1 MQFRF
6 LKLQLTCRSKAILSA
21 LRDAGQHIA
30 VLRPSKR
37 KTTSSERPNS
47 CLFLYLTKEGAM
59 ENYFGQVQ
67 GSLNLR
73 SVARQGKGEKD
84 TGQFYLSVYHVL
96 SVSLWWE
103 RKKEER
109 GIRNDQSKV
118 KSQDEITTN
127 AELRGNTGRQER
139 KKPSEQNWGI
149 VCSLLVAIAYEEI
162 SGFRMSLFSW
172 WKYPREVSV
181 RSRYPRQAK

>member
-127 AELRGNTGRQER
+127 AELRGNTGRWER
-139 KKPSEQNWGI
+139 KKTFWTKLRDSVFLASGYSLWRNIWIQNEFVFLVKI
-149 VCSLLVAIAYEEI
+149 SQRSLCKI
-162 SGFRMSLFSW
+162 
-172 WKYPREVSV
+172 
-181 RSRYPRQAK
+181 